1 MSCCEVKANGTPPAG
16 PLHGIINVGGFA
28 EVYRNGTGPGVYEQR
43 TLQSSD
49 ASVGILQNA
58 LDVDFTVLSGAVAA
72 DVFQTDSTAT
82 RSSNSTTPTVM
93 ATMAGTSKM
102 LEGEQWKVNMCVLVC
117 YPTTGPTA
125 NAQQFW
131 EIETSAGVFTE
142 IDKYSIKTPLAI
154 SGAEKSQPF
163 HRTIKI
169 TAGMD
174 APRMR
179 LLVHR
184 TSAGS
189 TAFFWELPRWGGAQ
203 IEEAP

>member
-1 MSCCEVKANGTPPAG
+1 MSCCQVKLNGVPPSG
-16 PLHGIINVGGFA
+16 PTHSIINVGGFA
-28 EVYRNGTGPGVYEQR
+28 EVYRTGTGPGLYEQR

-49 ASVGILQNA
+49 GSVSIVQNVN
-58 LDVDFTVLSGAVAA
+58 DVDFVVIPGAATA

-82 RSSNSTTPTVM
+82 RSSNTTTPTVM

-102 LEGEQWKVNMCVLVC
+102 LEGEEWKINMCVLVC

-125 NAQQFW
+125 NAEQIW
-131 EIETSAGVFTE
+131 EVETSPGVFTE
-142 IDKYSIKTPLAI
+142 FDQYNIKTPLDI
-154 SGAEKSQPF
+154 SGDEKSQPF
-163 HRTIKI
+163 HRTKKL
-169 TAGMD
+169 TAQMD

-184 TSAGS
+184 TSSGS

-203 IEEAP
+203 IAEAP